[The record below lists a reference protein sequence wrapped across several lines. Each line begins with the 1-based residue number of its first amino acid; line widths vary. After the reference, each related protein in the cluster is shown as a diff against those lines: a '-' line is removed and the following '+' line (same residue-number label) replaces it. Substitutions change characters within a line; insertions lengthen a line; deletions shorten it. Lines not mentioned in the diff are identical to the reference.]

1 MPTPT
6 QARWRPEPL
15 AIVALVGAWFASVEL
30 YLKSGDLVGSSVRMS
45 LYGLLMVAP
54 IAVVLSMAIIRGE
67 GSALR
72 RFAVPLAAAGL
83 IVSLL
88 HGLFVWGAF
97 TSVPLCGSTTSC
109 TSPAS
114 WLDWFAVAVYFAT
127 IAAASTVRRPATS

>member
-1 MPTPT
+1 MSASAQP
-6 QARWRPEPL
+6 RWRPEPL
-15 AIVALVGAWFASVEL
+15 AIVALVGALFASAEL

-72 RFAVPLAAAGL
+72 RFALPLAAVGL
-83 IVSLL
+83 VVSLL

-97 TSVPLCGSTTSC
+97 TSIPLCGSTTSC
-109 TSPAS
+109 TSGVS
-114 WLDWFAVAVYFAT
+114 WLDWFALAVYFAT
-127 IAAASTVRRPATS
+127 VAAAGTVRSPATS